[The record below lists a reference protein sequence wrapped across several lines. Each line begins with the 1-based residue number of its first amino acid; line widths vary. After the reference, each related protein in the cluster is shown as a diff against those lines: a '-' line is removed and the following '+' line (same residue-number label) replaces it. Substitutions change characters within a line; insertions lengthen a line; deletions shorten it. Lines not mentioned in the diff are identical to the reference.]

1 MHKQC
6 VPGPLLSYPGNEAS
20 ISHAVQSCLD
30 SWPFPLMQVLFG
42 RENMKREGR
51 PGAILL
57 YEKHPLAMEYYA
69 PFSSVSFPLSIS
81 LRISPVC

>member
-20 ISHAVQSCLD
+20 ISHVVQSCLN
-30 SWPFPLMQVLFG
+30 SRPFPLVYVLFG

-57 YEKHPLAMEYYA
+57 REKHPLAMESHS
-69 PFSSVSFPLSIS
+69 PFSSVSLPLSIS